1 MSTASG
7 TVSGSLSPMESTSES
22 NPFSSQLSNTLSTP
36 SPASTSDPTTSLSRL
51 SPSGQPLEP
60 LSALG
65 DFILVRVPAKSGQG
79 PGEIAVLER
88 AADSWVVRE
97 TYPETARLP

>member
-1 MSTASG
+1 M
-7 TVSGSLSPMESTSES
+7 
-22 NPFSSQLSNTLSTP
+22 
-36 SPASTSDPTTSLSRL
+36 
-51 SPSGQPLEP
+51 EP